1 MVGYAGSPMCVM
13 HVDVNLTRFKV
24 KLAFLVWS
32 SKMMVDYDSTG
43 PSLHL
48 FQAIFLNFSHSWQ
61 SRDFEV
67 RIMLISPGFISA
79 LPEAASL

>member
-32 SKMMVDYDSTG
+32 SKLMVDYDSMV
-43 PSLHL
+43 PNLQH
-48 FQAIFLNFSHSWQ
+48 FQAIFLNFSYSWR

-67 RIMLISPGFISA
+67 RIMLISLESTGFY
-79 LPEAASL
+79 LHAA